1 MHESLR
7 INNEHKVKTAIENL
21 KKNRMEAF
29 YIDKAA
35 DVCSKVKE
43 LIREGDTV
51 ASGGSVTLEETGV
64 IAMLRAGHYRYIDRN
79 IPGLDPA
86 AVRKIYLDS
95 FDADVYLTSANAITL
110 KGELF
115 NVDGRSNRVASICFG
130 PKSVIVIAGINKIVP
145 DIRSAA
151 RRVKQTAAPA
161 NCVRLDSKTYC
172 ASTGYC
178 SGIDTEDITAG
189 CTSPD
194 RICCSYL
201 ISAMQREQSRIKV
214 IIVGE
219 DLGF

>member
-7 INNEHKVKTAIENL
+7 INHEHQANAVIGNL
-21 KKNRMEAF
+21 RKNRMEAF
-29 YIDKAA
+29 YVKKAS

-43 LIREGDTV
+43 LLHEGDTV
-51 ASGGSVTLEETGV
+51 AAGGSMTLDETGV
-64 IAMLRAGHYRYIDRN
+64 TELLRSGRYRFIDRN

-115 NVDGRSNRVASICFG
+115 NVDGRSNRVASICYG

-145 DIRSAA
+145 DIQSAV
-151 RRVKQTAAPA
+151 RRVRLTAAPS
-161 NCVRLDSKTYC
+161 NCVRLAKKTYC

-178 SGIDTEDITAG
+178 QGIDKDDITAG
-189 CTSPD
+189 CSSPD

-201 ISAMQREQSRIKV
+201 ISAMQQEQGRIKV